1 MPSRWVPRCWAG
13 AEKPSPPPFRSPR
26 RAEPGAPLHRLAHL
40 SLAFA
45 LLVGGC
51 AYTFDEAGTDVTL
64 VGDPIP
70 PSQYPQL
77 NAGLGPARTTLLIQG
92 AAATPDRDDLWVAM
106 AQAQPETWPPPEKW
120 PDTFRLFH
128 LSDETV
134 ETWSADQIL
143 PGGSMLYLLNRP
155 SDGKGAVQLTLRR
168 PGVGDPIGNFALP
181 PGDGLLLAAAND
193 TAFAYIPAKGDKG
206 TFLLRR
212 SDGSFARELPL
223 PAGVDAKLPFD
234 KGRFYFEPRGEF
246 FFSQDAESKLVA
258 HSTMSN
264 TDRPLGTF
272 DRDVILD
279 SRTRTLYFC
288 GMRGLVRLSIASP
301 TPQTLDGSPCN
312 PSILRLSSGSI
323 LYLRQ
328 DGLREISE
336 SGVARLLVP
345 APIGQLLAV
354 GPNGSLVYSSDPPLT
369 YGAGIGDG
377 WIGDWR
383 FMNRGR
389 RPTYSIDAADPAN
402 ADRARIRWQ
411 ENAARSDNSGE
422 LMSARLAARDSERPL
437 LLAKNVRQWLEVRP
451 GRLYTIANAAGRGV
465 YNRMIVIDEDK
476 REAQWVIDSARDFL
490 RVPGQN
496 VIIALVVH
504 GQIGFDV
511 YRVPIL

>member
-1 MPSRWVPRCWAG
+1 VAG
-13 AEKPSPPPFRSPR
+13 YLP
-26 RAEPGAPLHRLAHL
+26 
-40 SLAFA
+40 
-45 LLVGGC
+45 
-51 AYTFDEAGTDVTL
+51 
-64 VGDPIP
+64 
-70 PSQYPQL
+70 
-77 NAGLGPARTTLLIQG
+77 LGPPQRRRH
-92 AAATPDRDDLWVAM
+92 RDL
-106 AQAQPETWPPPEKW
+106 E
-120 PDTFRLFH
+120 R
-128 LSDETV
+128 
-134 ETWSADQIL
+134 
-143 PGGSMLYLLNRP
+143 
-155 SDGKGAVQLTLRR
+155 DGKGAVQLTLRR
-168 PGVGDPIGNFALP
+168 PGVADPIGNFALP

-212 SDGSFARELPL
+212 SDGSFARELPQ
-223 PAGVDAKLPFD
+223 
-234 KGRFYFEPRGEF
+234 PRGEF
-246 FFSQDAESKLVA
+246 FFSQDADNKLVA

-301 TPQTLDGSPCN
+301 TPQTLDGSPCS

-383 FMNRGR
+383 LMNRGR
-389 RPTYSIDAADPAN
+389 RPTYSIDAADPACN
-402 ADRARIRWQ
+402 GTDCLAALTQRPPVVIDRARWDAGDR
-411 ENAARSDNSGE
+411 ELKVEGSKAPPGSAANLFDANTGALLASVAVRSDGRWAFE
-422 LMSARLAARDSERPL
+422 LERLATVPCKVRVDIAGQSAEAVVSGAPATCGGGGNPPPGNLAPDGRITAPADGARVRLGRAVQFSGSGSDPDGNLPL
-437 LLAKNVRQWLEVRP
+437 TYAWDFGGGAAASTAQNPSVTFRTAGTYVVRLTVRDAKGLADPTPAQITVRVVR
-451 GRLYTIANAAGRGV
+451 G
-465 YNRMIVIDEDK
+465 D
-476 REAQWVIDSARDFL
+476 
-490 RVPGQN
+490 
-496 VIIALVVH
+496 
-504 GQIGFDV
+504 
-511 YRVPIL
+511 